1 MPDQPSSLV
10 TRHGVC
16 TAEGFLPANSPSWP
30 RWSTFVSGD
39 AVRCTSV
46 TARRGSQSHLWN
58 GQPRQSTQLPATAS
72 IIGCAHNIAPALD
85 HAHLETI
92 GGVFRDYRVTIW
104 EDGSRDNTA
113 AKLQSWAA
121 RNPRVRI
128 LLGDTP
134 AFFGIPSILH
144 RVYPISFC
152 RSVLLAEVMREHH
165 GMRNHNQSEHEISA
179 PVRGQHGHGHG
190 HGRWSSLAQVLVSI
204 DLDCPPVLT
213 PSAVGRA
220 VHTLLGLGSWSQGGV
235 RRAGSGGGEGG
246 GAAATEATKGWD
258 ALFGNSLP
266 RYYDVWALRSTALG
280 IDYDCL
286 HNKTEARKRGVCFDY
301 DLRLDPAAP
310 VLEVDSA
317 FNGVGIYRVASL
329 HRARDAAGALCRYGG
344 TKLHSGCEHVG
355 FHMCLRGAGLR
366 LGIAPDLVTGCG
378 AEHARDEYMHE
389 QRVTLRANG
398 DIVQT
403 KVLYD
408 PTIVTLKRLRRAAR
422 P

>member
-1 MPDQPSSLV
+1 
-10 TRHGVC
+10 
-16 TAEGFLPANSPSWP
+16 
-30 RWSTFVSGD
+30 
-39 AVRCTSV
+39 
-46 TARRGSQSHLWN
+46 
-58 GQPRQSTQLPATAS
+58 
-72 IIGCAHNIAPALD
+72 
-85 HAHLETI
+85 
-92 GGVFRDYRVTIW
+92 
-104 EDGSRDNTA
+104 
-113 AKLQSWAA
+113 
-121 RNPRVRI
+121 
-128 LLGDTP
+128 
-134 AFFGIPSILH
+134 
-144 RVYPISFC
+144 
-152 RSVLLAEVMREHH
+152 MREHH

-220 VHTLLGLGSWSQGGV
+220 VHTLLASEAGRKAVCAVLEV
-235 RRAGSGGGEGG
+235 VVVKVVVLLPPRPPRAG
-246 GAAATEATKGWD
+246 T
-258 ALFGNSLP
+258 LFGNSLP

-422 P
+422 PLTTCQRGHAHASERGAGPEDGRD